1 MKKIFLGFFLL
12 GILEFHALFGADFEI
27 KNLEVDL
34 YSKTSSE
41 MKKISMDL
49 HIFTNEVEKSSAI
62 KDAINVIVSSFYAQD
77 LMSSKGKEAFKE
89 AIKKYS
95 ASKYKIKIDDV
106 YILSLKEIDNVD
118 VARLVKQLDKYYK
131 NSANKENKSMG
142 NSRIPSRQDG
152 SQDEIKT
159 DFGEQDFGTSNEAL
173 SVDTKIE
180 EQKKQ
185 ANELIERQ
193 MKASRDMLDGIK
205 DFGDVDFYR

>member
-49 HIFTNEVEKSSAI
+49 HIFTNEVAKSSAI

-106 YILSLKEIDNVD
+106 YILSLKEIDNID
-118 VARLVKQLDKYYK
+118 IKRLVKQLDKYYK
-131 NSANKENKSMG
+131 NNANKES
-142 NSRIPSRQDG
+142 NSRIPS

-173 SVDTKIE
+173 SVDTKME

>member
-106 YILSLKEIDNVD
+106 YILSLKEIDNID
-118 VARLVKQLDKYYK
+118 IARLVKQLDKYYK
-131 NSANKENKSMG
+131 NNANKENKSMG
-142 NSRIPSRQDG
+142 NSRIPS

-173 SVDTKIE
+173 SVDAKIE

>member
-49 HIFTNEVEKSSAI
+49 HIFTNEVAKSSAI

-106 YILSLKEIDNVD
+106 YILSLKEIDNID
-118 VARLVKQLDKYYK
+118 IARLVKQLDKYYK
-131 NSANKENKSMG
+131 NSANTENKSMG
-142 NSRIPSRQDG
+142 NSRIPS
-152 SQDEIKT
+152 SQDEVKT

>member
-49 HIFTNEVEKSSAI
+49 HIFTSEVAKSSAI

-106 YILSLKEIDNVD
+106 YILSLKEIDNID
-118 VARLVKQLDKYYK
+118 IKRLVKQLDKYYK
-131 NSANKENKSMG
+131 NSANKES
-142 NSRIPSRQDG
+142 NSRIPS

>member
-49 HIFTNEVEKSSAI
+49 HIFTNEVAKSSAI

-106 YILSLKEIDNVD
+106 YILSLKEIDNID
-118 VARLVKQLDKYYK
+118 IARLVKQLDKYYK
-131 NSANKENKSMG
+131 NNANKENKSMG
-142 NSRIPSRQDG
+142 NSRIPS

-173 SVDTKIE
+173 SVNAKIE

>member
-106 YILSLKEIDNVD
+106 YILSLKEIDNID
-118 VARLVKQLDKYYK
+118 IKRLVKQLDKYYK

-142 NSRIPSRQDG
+142 NSRIPS

>member
-49 HIFTNEVEKSSAI
+49 HIFTSEVAKSSAI

-106 YILSLKEIDNVD
+106 YILSLKEIDNID
-118 VARLVKQLDKYYK
+118 IARLVKQLDKYYK
-131 NSANKENKSMG
+131 NSANKENKNMG
-142 NSRIPSRQDG
+142 NSRIPS

>member
-49 HIFTNEVEKSSAI
+49 HIFTSEVAKSSAI

-106 YILSLKEIDNVD
+106 YILSLKEIDNID
-118 VARLVKQLDKYYK
+118 IKRLVKQLDKYYK
-131 NSANKENKSMG
+131 NNANKES
-142 NSRIPSRQDG
+142 NSRIPS

-173 SVDTKIE
+173 SVNAKIE

>member
-1 MKKIFLGFFLL
+1 MKKIFLVFFLL

-49 HIFTNEVEKSSAI
+49 HIFTNEVAKSSAI

-106 YILSLKEIDNVD
+106 YILSLKEIDNID
-118 VARLVKQLDKYYK
+118 IKRLVKQLDKYYK
-131 NSANKENKSMG
+131 NNANKES
-142 NSRIPSRQDG
+142 NSRIPS

-173 SVDTKIE
+173 SVDNKIE

>member
-49 HIFTNEVEKSSAI
+49 HIFTSEVAKSSAI

-106 YILSLKEIDNVD
+106 YILSLKEIDNID
-118 VARLVKQLDKYYK
+118 IARLVKQLDKYYK
-131 NSANKENKSMG
+131 NNANKENKSMG
-142 NSRIPSRQDG
+142 NSRIPS

-173 SVDTKIE
+173 IVDTKME

-185 ANELIERQ
+185 ANERIERQ

>member
-49 HIFTNEVEKSSAI
+49 HIFTNEVAKSSAI

-106 YILSLKEIDNVD
+106 YILSLKEIDNID
-118 VARLVKQLDKYYK
+118 IARLVKQLDKYYK
-131 NSANKENKSMG
+131 NSANKES
-142 NSRIPSRQDG
+142 NSRIPS

-173 SVDTKIE
+173 SVNAKIE

>member
-34 YSKTSSE
+34 YSKTSVE

-49 HIFTNEVEKSSAI
+49 HIFTNEVAKSSAI

-106 YILSLKEIDNVD
+106 YILSLKEIDNID
-118 VARLVKQLDKYYK
+118 IKRLVKQLDKYYK
-131 NSANKENKSMG
+131 NSANKES
-142 NSRIPSRQDG
+142 NSRIPS

-173 SVDTKIE
+173 SVDNKIE

>member
-1 MKKIFLGFFLL
+1 MKKMFLGFFLL
-12 GILEFHALFGADFEI
+12 GILEFHTLFGADFEI

-49 HIFTNEVEKSSAI
+49 HIFTNEVAKSSAI

-106 YILSLKEIDNVD
+106 YILSLKEIDNID
-118 VARLVKQLDKYYK
+118 IARLVKQLDKYYK
-131 NSANKENKSMG
+131 NSANTENKSMG

-159 DFGEQDFGTSNEAL
+159 DFGDQDFGTSNEAL
-173 SVDTKIE
+173 SVDTKME

>member
-34 YSKTSSE
+34 YSKTSAE

-49 HIFTNEVEKSSAI
+49 HIFTSEVAKSSAI

-106 YILSLKEIDNVD
+106 YILSLKEIDNID
-118 VARLVKQLDKYYK
+118 IARLVKQLDKYYK
-131 NSANKENKSMG
+131 NSANKENKNMG
-142 NSRIPSRQDG
+142 NSRIPS

-173 SVDTKIE
+173 SVDAKIE

>member
-49 HIFTNEVEKSSAI
+49 HIFTNEVAKSSAI

-106 YILSLKEIDNVD
+106 YILSLKEIDNID
-118 VARLVKQLDKYYK
+118 IARLVKQLDKYYK
-131 NSANKENKSMG
+131 NNANKENKNMG
-142 NSRIPSRQDG
+142 NSRIPS

-173 SVDTKIE
+173 SVNAKIE

>member
-49 HIFTNEVEKSSAI
+49 HIFTNEVAKSSAI

-106 YILSLKEIDNVD
+106 YILSLKEIDNID
-118 VARLVKQLDKYYK
+118 IKRLVKQLDKYYK
-131 NSANKENKSMG
+131 NNANKES
-142 NSRIPSRQDG
+142 NSRIPS

-173 SVDTKIE
+173 SVNAKIE

>member
-49 HIFTNEVEKSSAI
+49 HIFTNEVAKSSAI

-106 YILSLKEIDNVD
+106 YILSLKEIDNID
-118 VARLVKQLDKYYK
+118 IKRLVKQLDKYYK

-142 NSRIPSRQDG
+142 NSRIPS

-173 SVDTKIE
+173 SVNAKIE

>member
-1 MKKIFLGFFLL
+1 
-12 GILEFHALFGADFEI
+12 
-27 KNLEVDL
+27 
-34 YSKTSSE
+34 

-49 HIFTNEVEKSSAI
+49 HIFTSEVAKSSAI

-106 YILSLKEIDNVD
+106 YILSLKEIDNID
-118 VARLVKQLDKYYK
+118 IKRLVKQLDKYYK

>member
-12 GILEFHALFGADFEI
+12 GILEFHSLFGADFEI

-49 HIFTNEVEKSSAI
+49 HIFTNEVAKSSAI

-106 YILSLKEIDNVD
+106 YILSLKEIDNID
-118 VARLVKQLDKYYK
+118 IARLVKQLDKYYK

-142 NSRIPSRQDG
+142 NSRIPS

>member
-49 HIFTNEVEKSSAI
+49 HIFTSEVAKSSAI

-106 YILSLKEIDNVD
+106 YILSLKEIDNID
-118 VARLVKQLDKYYK
+118 IARLVKQLDKYYK
-131 NSANKENKSMG
+131 NSANKES
-142 NSRIPSRQDG
+142 NSRIPS

>member
-49 HIFTNEVEKSSAI
+49 HIFTNEVAKSSAI

-106 YILSLKEIDNVD
+106 YILSLKEIDNID
-118 VARLVKQLDKYYK
+118 IKRLVKQLDKYYK
-131 NSANKENKSMG
+131 NNANKES
-142 NSRIPSRQDG
+142 NSRIPS

-173 SVDTKIE
+173 SVDNKIE

>member
-49 HIFTNEVEKSSAI
+49 HIFTNEVAKSSAI

-106 YILSLKEIDNVD
+106 YILSLKEIDNID
-118 VARLVKQLDKYYK
+118 IKRLVKQLDKYYK
-131 NSANKENKSMG
+131 NNANKES
-142 NSRIPSRQDG
+142 NSRIPS

-173 SVDTKIE
+173 SVDAKIE

>member
-49 HIFTNEVEKSSAI
+49 HIFTNEVAKSSAI

-106 YILSLKEIDNVD
+106 YILSLKEIDNID
-118 VARLVKQLDKYYK
+118 IARLVKQLDKYYK
-131 NSANKENKSMG
+131 NNANKES
-142 NSRIPSRQDG
+142 NSRIPS
-152 SQDEIKT
+152 SQNEIKT
-159 DFGEQDFGTSNEAL
+159 DFADQDFGTSNEAL

>member
-1 MKKIFLGFFLL
+1 MKKIFLVFFLL

-49 HIFTNEVEKSSAI
+49 HIFTSEVAKSSAI

-106 YILSLKEIDNVD
+106 YILSLKEIDNID
-118 VARLVKQLDKYYK
+118 IKRLVKQLDKYYK
-131 NSANKENKSMG
+131 NSANKES
-142 NSRIPSRQDG
+142 NSRIPS

-173 SVDTKIE
+173 SVDAKIE

>member
-49 HIFTNEVEKSSAI
+49 HIFTNEVAKSSAI

-106 YILSLKEIDNVD
+106 YILSLKEIDNID
-118 VARLVKQLDKYYK
+118 IKRLVKQLDKYYK
-131 NSANKENKSMG
+131 NNANKENKSMG
-142 NSRIPSRQDG
+142 NSRIPS

>member
-49 HIFTNEVEKSSAI
+49 HIFTNEVAKSSAI

-106 YILSLKEIDNVD
+106 YILSLKEIDNID
-118 VARLVKQLDKYYK
+118 IKRLVKQLDKYYK

-142 NSRIPSRQDG
+142 NSRIPS

-173 SVDTKIE
+173 GVNAKIE

>member
-49 HIFTNEVEKSSAI
+49 HIFTNEVAKSSAI

-106 YILSLKEIDNVD
+106 YILSLKEIDNID
-118 VARLVKQLDKYYK
+118 IARLVKQLDKYYK
-131 NSANKENKSMG
+131 NNANKES
-142 NSRIPSRQDG
+142 NSRIPS

-159 DFGEQDFGTSNEAL
+159 DFGEQDFGTSNEVL
-173 SVDTKIE
+173 SVNAKIE

>member
-12 GILEFHALFGADFEI
+12 GILEFHTLFGADFEI

-34 YSKTSSE
+34 YSKTSAE

-49 HIFTNEVEKSSAI
+49 HIFTNEVAKSSAI

-106 YILSLKEIDNVD
+106 YILSLKEIDNID
-118 VARLVKQLDKYYK
+118 IARLVKQLDKYYK

-142 NSRIPSRQDG
+142 NSRIPS

>member
-49 HIFTNEVEKSSAI
+49 HIFTNEVAKSSAI

-106 YILSLKEIDNVD
+106 YILSLKEIDNID
-118 VARLVKQLDKYYK
+118 IKRLVKQLDKYYK
-131 NSANKENKSMG
+131 NSANKENKNMG
-142 NSRIPSRQDG
+142 NSRIPS

-173 SVDTKIE
+173 SVDAKIE

>member
-34 YSKTSSE
+34 YSKTSAE

-49 HIFTNEVEKSSAI
+49 HIFTSEVAKSSAI

-106 YILSLKEIDNVD
+106 YILSLKEIDNID
-118 VARLVKQLDKYYK
+118 IARLVKQLDKYYK

-142 NSRIPSRQDG
+142 NSRIPS

-173 SVDTKIE
+173 SVDAKIE

>member
-49 HIFTNEVEKSSAI
+49 HIFTNEVAKSSAI

-106 YILSLKEIDNVD
+106 YILSLKEIDNID
-118 VARLVKQLDKYYK
+118 IARLVKQLDKYYK

-142 NSRIPSRQDG
+142 NSRIPS

-173 SVDTKIE
+173 SVDAKIE

>member
-12 GILEFHALFGADFEI
+12 GILEFHTLFGADFEI

-49 HIFTNEVEKSSAI
+49 HIFTNEVAKSSAI

-106 YILSLKEIDNVD
+106 YILSLKEIDNID
-118 VARLVKQLDKYYK
+118 IARLVKQLDKYYK

-142 NSRIPSRQDG
+142 NSRIPS

-173 SVDTKIE
+173 SVDAKIE

>member
-34 YSKTSSE
+34 YSKTSAE

-49 HIFTNEVEKSSAI
+49 HIFTNEVAKSSAI

-106 YILSLKEIDNVD
+106 YILSLKEIDNID
-118 VARLVKQLDKYYK
+118 IKRLVKQLDKYYK

-142 NSRIPSRQDG
+142 NSRIPS

>member
-34 YSKTSSE
+34 YSKTSAE
-41 MKKISMDL
+41 MKKVSMDL
-49 HIFTNEVEKSSAI
+49 HIFTNEVAKSSAI

-77 LMSSKGKEAFKE
+77 LMSSKGKEAFKK

-106 YILSLKEIDNVD
+106 YILSLKEIDNID
-118 VARLVKQLDKYYK
+118 IKRLVKQLDKYYK
-131 NSANKENKSMG
+131 NNANKENKSMG
-142 NSRIPSRQDG
+142 NSRIPS

-173 SVDTKIE
+173 SVDAKIE

>member
-49 HIFTNEVEKSSAI
+49 HIFTNEVAKSSAI

-106 YILSLKEIDNVD
+106 YILSLKEIDNID
-118 VARLVKQLDKYYK
+118 IARLVKQLDKYYK
-131 NSANKENKSMG
+131 NSANTENKSMG
-142 NSRIPSRQDG
+142 NSRIPS

-173 SVDTKIE
+173 SVDAKIE

>member
-49 HIFTNEVEKSSAI
+49 HIFTSEVAKSSAI

-106 YILSLKEIDNVD
+106 YILSLKEIDNID
-118 VARLVKQLDKYYK
+118 IKRLVKQLDKYYK
-131 NSANKENKSMG
+131 NNANKENKSMG
-142 NSRIPSRQDG
+142 NSRIPS

>member
-49 HIFTNEVEKSSAI
+49 HIFTSEVAKSSAI

-106 YILSLKEIDNVD
+106 YILSLKEIDNID
-118 VARLVKQLDKYYK
+118 IKRLVKQLDKYYK
-131 NSANKENKSMG
+131 NNANKES
-142 NSRIPSRQDG
+142 NSRIPS

-173 SVDTKIE
+173 SVDAKIE

>member
-49 HIFTNEVEKSSAI
+49 HIFTNEVAKSSAI

-106 YILSLKEIDNVD
+106 YILSLKEIDNID
-118 VARLVKQLDKYYK
+118 IARLVKQLDKYYK
-131 NSANKENKSMG
+131 NNANKENKNMG
-142 NSRIPSRQDG
+142 NSRIPS

-159 DFGEQDFGTSNEAL
+159 DFGEQDFGTSSEAL

>member
-49 HIFTNEVEKSSAI
+49 HIFTNEVAKSSAI

-106 YILSLKEIDNVD
+106 YILSLKEIDNID
-118 VARLVKQLDKYYK
+118 IKRLVKQLDKYYK

-142 NSRIPSRQDG
+142 NSRIPS
-152 SQDEIKT
+152 SQDEVKT

-173 SVDTKIE
+173 SVDAKIE